1 MHIEI
6 HDLSTVQEIQKTFS
20 DFYPYLQLAF
30 YARPHKK
37 YEASGKKDQVP
48 SDKTI
53 GKIRHTHVSALLE
66 IQPTYTIAQV
76 ENEFQQRFGLSVQV
90 LMKERDLWQQTT
102 GMDDFTLHDA
112 NEFSRNASDEYI
124 LTDPEEE
131 EGSEE

>member
-6 HDLSTVQEIQKTFS
+6 NDLSTVQDIQKTFS

-30 YARPHKK
+30 YRKPHKK
-37 YEASGKKDQVP
+37 YEASRKPDQVAP
-48 SDKTI
+48 DKTI
-53 GKIRHTHVSALLE
+53 GRIRKTHISALLE
-66 IQPTYTIAQV
+66 IQPSYTIAQV

-90 LMKERDLWQQTT
+90 LMKEKDRWQQTT

-124 LTDPEEE
+124 LTDEEE
-131 EGSEE
+131 EEPGEE